1 MSFPKIMI
9 VIAALCLFLGCQK
22 ADHPAAEITV
32 KQDAQKEDLVNRGKY
47 LVTVAA
53 CNDCH
58 TPFKMGPNGPE
69 PDMSRLLSGH
79 PENLVMP
86 PPSLPENS
94 PWIMLSSGTNTAYAG
109 PWGISYAINL
119 TPDQNTGLGIWN
131 EEMFIKAMRTGKHFG
146 TSRPIQPPMPW
157 PNYAK
162 MTEEDLKAI
171 FTYLQSIPPITN
183 HVPDYAPPAA
193 AQ

>member
-1 MSFPKIMI
+1 MSFAKFMI
-9 VIAALCLFLGCQK
+9 VIAVLSVLFGCQK
-22 ADHPAAEITV
+22 AEQPAAKLAVQPEV
-32 KQDAQKEDLVNRGKY
+32 KKEDLVTRGEY

-69 PDMSRLLSGH
+69 PDMSRMLSGH

-119 TPDQNTGLGIWN
+119 NPDQNKVMGIW
-131 EEMFIKAMRTGKHFG
+131 H
-146 TSRPIQPPMPW
+146 
-157 PNYAK
+157 
-162 MTEEDLKAI
+162 
-171 FTYLQSIPPITN
+171 
-183 HVPDYAPPAA
+183 
-193 AQ
+193 